1 MTNLQTKFQA
11 ICELYVEA
19 FMRKHSFYDEETGEY
34 NSYDWVGDEIG
45 GIACLADYF
54 INFDDIRR
62 DIDESVSKN
71 VYFEYYDYCLEN
83 EKKINYK
90 SYLMGAR

>member
-1 MTNLQTKFQA
+1 
-11 ICELYVEA
+11 
-19 FMRKHSFYDEETGEY
+19 MRKHGFFDENTGQY
-34 NSYDWVGDEIG
+34 SSYDWVGDEIG
-45 GIACLADYF
+45 GILELSGYY

-62 DIDESVSKN
+62 DIDESISKD
-71 VYFEYYDYCLEN
+71 VYFEYYDYCVEK